1 MTLSCVFASI
11 RTSPR
16 KRKDLPARNFK
27 IPSNKAARKSNV
39 PSVDLM
45 DDIPDNPANEHPVD
59 FAESADRSKPFSC
72 SVRDTEM
79 QTELETGSET
89 ELRQQV
95 FKQKSQLEFAF

>member
-1 MTLSCVFASI
+1 MTLSCAFASI

-16 KRKDLPARNFK
+16 KRKDPPARNFK

-72 SVRDTEM
+72 SVRDIEM

>member
-16 KRKDLPARNFK
+16 KRKDPPARNFK

-79 QTELETGSET
+79 QRELETGSET

>member
-1 MTLSCVFASI
+1 MTLSCAFASI

-16 KRKDLPARNFK
+16 KRKDPPARNFK

-45 DDIPDNPANEHPVD
+45 DDIPDNPANGHPVD

-72 SVRDTEM
+72 SVRDIEM

>member
-1 MTLSCVFASI
+1 MTLSCVFALI

-16 KRKDLPARNFK
+16 KRKDPPARNFK

-72 SVRDTEM
+72 SVRDIEM